1 MKKLHKN
8 LLIGIL
14 TLLSSITY
22 SQNLKEIK
30 ILFVVTSHDKLGDT
44 GEKTGLWIEEFATP
58 YYYLTDLGVK
68 VDIVSPKGGLPP
80 IDPKS
85 TSPDFQ
91 TDATKRYYSDAKTQ
105 RKFSKTRKLS
115 KVNHDDYDAVFYP
128 GGHGPLW
135 DLSKDKNSIQLIESF
150 YNNNKPIAFVC
161 HAPAALKN
169 VKDRTGQPLVKGK
182 KVTGFTNG
190 EEAAVGLTNVVPFL
204 IEDMLKQNGAIYKK
218 GADWSSFAISD
229 GLLISGQNPQSSLL
243 VAQKLV
249 EQIQKK

>member
-1 MKKLHKN
+1 MKN
-8 LLIGIL
+8 LQKIILVGIL
-14 TLLSSITY
+14 AVMSTVGY
-22 SQNLKEIK
+22 SQKLKKIK

-44 GEKTGLWIEEFATP
+44 GKKTGLWIEEFAAP

-91 TDATKRYYSDAKTQ
+91 TDATKRYFSDAKTQ

-135 DLSKDKNSIQLIESF
+135 DLSKDTNSIQLIESF

-161 HAPAALKN
+161 HAPAALQH
-169 VKDRTGQPLVKGK
+169 VKDKSGQPLVKGK
-182 KVTGFTNG
+182 KVAGFTNS
-190 EEAAVGLTNVVPFL
+190 EEVAVGLTDVVPFL

-249 EQIQKK
+249 KQIQKK